1 MLNSSVT
8 CRIPRIKVIT
18 FLKDTLKSFSHPTV
32 QTFLPR
38 LFPLT
43 DNAILTLLLFLL
55 VSHMQI
61 LLSARSRH
69 ILKLTVDG
77 TCSPALRHYLW
88 ARVARIWSEHN
99 LLLLMYLRS
108 EFHSKMYSSRKD

>member
-8 CRIPRIKVIT
+8 CMIPSIKDLT
-18 FLKDTLKSFSHPTV
+18 FLKDILKYFFHPTI

-43 DNAILTLLLFLL
+43 DDAILTLLSFHL

-69 ILKLTVDG
+69 ILKWTVDG
-77 TCSPALRHYLW
+77 TCFPVLRYYLW
-88 ARVARIWSEHN
+88 ARVARIWSEDMSFAPN
-99 LLLLMYLRS
+99 VFM
-108 EFHSKMYSSRKD
+108 E